1 MRNVLNYFDGVH
13 GSESYIVPRQPTRGY
28 KNLKTHTRTG
38 STLRS
43 DGLLL
48 IKHNKYL
55 FSLSPDAYI
64 KSYKLRESIDGKKNT
79 AVLSRWSAHRPTLT
93 AASARLV
100 FDKGRLFLREIVSGD
115 QICSAPFKLFMINE
129 LHFQPATY
137 GSTQGADR
145 MKWWNLT

>member
-48 IKHNKYL
+48 IKHNTYL

-64 KSYKLRESIDGKKNT
+64 KSYKLRESIDEKKTLQYSAGEVHT
-79 AVLSRWSAHRPTLT
+79 AQRSRLHQRVWSST
-93 AASARLV
+93 
-100 FDKGRLFLREIVSGD
+100 KG
-115 QICSAPFKLFMINE
+115 
-129 LHFQPATY
+129 
-137 GSTQGADR
+137 GSFSERSSPVTR
-145 MKWWNLT
+145 SVRHHSSYS